1 MIRLYRYTH
10 INTYNFIRSHV
21 RSFVRRLRIASSFRG
36 KSTHLMWEESKHW
49 LQFLCVSVSSAYV
62 YVCWVC
68 CWWRFLFVCCF
79 FGCVVLIVSSQRH
92 TRFRNILGLGTRSYV
107 AASRLLLLLP
117 CRCMRVCVPVR
128 LPLFVYT
135 SSSAT
140 FFVPLFL
147 ILPPFAHNANKPT
160 KRERTHRAHIFKVVA
175 TMNCVDKYICIQM
188 MCRRSGVSGFVSYHF
203 VYNTSNET

>member
-1 MIRLYRYTH
+1 
-10 INTYNFIRSHV
+10 
-21 RSFVRRLRIASSFRG
+21 
-36 KSTHLMWEESKHW
+36 MWEESKHW
-49 LQFLCVSVSSAYV
+49 LQFLCVSVPSAYV

-68 CWWRFLFVCCF
+68 CWWRFLFVCLLF
-79 FGCVVLIVSSQRH
+79 FWLCSPNSIVSKAYTFSQYPR
-92 TRFRNILGLGTRSYV
+92 TWYTVVRCCFSSAAV
-107 AASRLLLLLP
+107 AALP
-117 CRCMRVCVPVR
+117 LYACVCVPVR

-175 TMNCVDKYICIQM
+175 TMNCVDKYIYHVYKCV
-188 MCRRSGVSGFVSYHF
+188 RRSGVSGFVSYHF
-203 VYNTSNET
+203 VYNTSSET